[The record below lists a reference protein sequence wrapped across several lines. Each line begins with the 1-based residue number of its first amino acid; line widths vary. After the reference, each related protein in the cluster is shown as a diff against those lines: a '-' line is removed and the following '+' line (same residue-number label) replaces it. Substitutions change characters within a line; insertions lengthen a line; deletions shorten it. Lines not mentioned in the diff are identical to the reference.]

1 VVTGIGAFLNYP
13 EDALAQIRRVLAP
26 SASGNRVL
34 GVAIYSYASTS
45 VYGNSDFYNSA
56 DLSSSLPRQPYAG
69 STIGEAGLVRR
80 AELLND
86 WFMTQLS
93 QPAYYSDVQL
103 GRIHTQPVF
112 NLPAEPPALP
122 AA

>member
-1 VVTGIGAFLNYP
+1 
-13 EDALAQIRRVLAP
+13 
-26 SASGNRVL
+26 
-34 GVAIYSYASTS
+34 
-45 VYGNSDFYNSA
+45 
-56 DLSSSLPRQPYAG
+56 
-69 STIGEAGLVRR
+69 
-80 AELLND
+80 
-86 WFMTQLS
+86 MTQLS